1 MWKEKINISHDT
13 LQTKECVECFPLV
26 FIKEAS
32 IMNAFHYC
40 CVSPLLLFL
49 IYFND
54 FFIAAVE
61 SAQRGDRY
69 IHIIYIPVYVCVRE
83 S

>member
-1 MWKEKINISHDT
+1 MHSTI
-13 LQTKECVECFPLV
+13 VVFP
-26 FIKEAS
+26 
-32 IMNAFHYC
+32 
-40 CVSPLLLFL
+40 PLLLFL